1 MTYLYFNIYS
11 MNYLVDRSLV
21 GDGIL
26 QYTTES
32 GTKFLAKIFKTS
44 AGSDLW
50 SLDFVKV
57 SGTPSPVEVFK
68 TMKTLTDAAM
78 EYAVQREINRVI
90 IFIAGETQQ
99 IIEKKTAAFQRWLVV
114 DWDFEIMPYMD
125 VRVLGLRTGF
135 TVPTNTLLLTRK
147 KLLFQRQILQDDRR
161 TIKFCF
167 NCGQENKEFLYCP
180 TCGTKL

>member
-1 MTYLYFNIYS
+1 
-11 MNYLVDRSLV
+11 MNYLVDRSLIE
-21 GDGIL
+21 DGIL

-32 GTKFLAKIFKTS
+32 GTKFLAKIFRTS
-44 AGSDLW
+44 ANSDLW

-78 EYAVQREINRVI
+78 EYAVQRGINRVI
-90 IFIAGETQQ
+90 IFIAGETQDV
-99 IIEKKTAAFQRWLVV
+99 IEKKTTAFQRWLVL
-114 DWDFEIMPYMD
+114 DWDFEIIPFMD
-125 VRVLGLRTGF
+125 VRVSGLRNGF
-135 TVPTNTLLLTRK
+135 TVPTNTILLSRK
-147 KLLFQRQILQDDRR
+147 KLPFQRQVVQNNQI